1 MFIRFIKKKRRLFL
15 FSLNI
20 LFIIV
25 LISVVSHSVSCS
37 IFNSFG
43 NGESTHDPTK
53 LTLSDSKLIV
63 GTDPTYPPFEFMEE
77 EKIIGF
83 DIDIATEIAD
93 KLEKELDLVTITW
106 DSTFEIP
113 DDLEVDM
120 IISAIP
126 IMEGKEDLVDFSD
139 PYYVMEYMLISL
151 NEAQIKIKED
161 LLGKKIGILEVA
173 QNDLSVDYLA
183 DYTIETFD
191 DVFIMLEEL
200 GNKDIEGILL
210 SLPIGIEILRVNE
223 GIYVVLDVISSEK
236 EFGIVFR
243 KEHILKLE
251 VDRILEELH
260 DDGTFDTIYNKWFG
274 YDS

>member
-1 MFIRFIKKKRRLFL
+1 MFIKFIKKKRKLFL
-15 FSLNI
+15 FVLNI
-20 LFIIV
+20 LFII
-25 LISVVSHSVSCS
+25 LIVSVVSHSVSCS
-37 IFNSFG
+37 IFSNVG
-43 NGESTHDPTK
+43 NGDSPHDPTK
-53 LTLSDSKLIV
+53 LTLSSDKLIV
-63 GTDPTYPPFEFMEE
+63 GTDPSYPPFEFKEDNE
-77 EKIIGF
+77 IVGF
-83 DIDIATEIAD
+83 DIDIATEIAGR
-93 KLEKELDLVTITW
+93 LGKELDLVAITW
-106 DSTFEIP
+106 DSTFEMG
-113 DDLEVDM
+113 DDLRVDM
-120 IISAIP
+120 IISAVP
-126 IMEGKEDLVDFSD
+126 ILEEKEELIDFSD
-139 PYYVMEYMLISL
+139 PYYILEYILISL
-151 NEAQIKIKED
+151 NENQIKIKED

-251 VDRILEELH
+251 VDRILEELQ
-260 DDGTFDTIYNKWFG
+260 DNGTFDTIYNKWFG

>member
-20 LFIIV
+20 LYIIV
-25 LISVVSHSVSCS
+25 IISVVSHSVGCS
-37 IFNSFG
+37 IVNSFC

-161 LLGKKIGILEVA
+161 LLDKTIGILGVEKD
-173 QNDLSVDYLA
+173 DLPADYLVDYK
-183 DYTIETFD
+183 IETFED
-191 DVFIMLEEL
+191 IFIMFEEL
-200 GNKDIEGILL
+200 SNKEIEGILL
-210 SLPIGIEILRVNE
+210 SLPIGVELMKESE
-223 GIYVVLDVISSEK
+223 GKYTILDVVRSEK

-243 KEHILKLE
+243 EGHILKQE
-251 VDRILEELH
+251 VDRILEGLTGNGVY
-260 DDGTFDTIYNKWFG
+260 DVIYNTWFK
-274 YDS
+274 YDN